1 MNHQLNEG
9 FLNAF
14 EKNDKNQRVKKKSV
28 FILPKKDLFLVIVRL
43 CLLIFL
49 WEFYSVFYL
58 NITITLKLLAN

>member
-14 EKNDKNQRVKKKSV
+14 EKDDKNQRVKKRV
-28 FILPKKDLFLVIVRL
+28 FILPKKDLFLVIILL

-49 WEFYSVFYL
+49 WKFYSVFYL

>member
-14 EKNDKNQRVKKKSV
+14 EKDDKNQRVKKRV
-28 FILPKKDLFLVIVRL
+28 FILPKKDLFLVIILL